1 MRSGSARIRR
11 TLDHRTTYRFSMIS
25 KRLTDCLSSAFQSKF
40 DLSINGWRVLSVVER
55 FGPLAA
61 FEVGRYVSLDP
72 DKVTRTLNAL
82 VKHKLLERREDAN
95 DRRRISLSLS
105 PRGKQVY
112 REVDEVRVALE
123 YEFLGVLTA
132 SELTTFYAVM
142 DKLDEKANELFDR
155 RTQSIGRIQA
165 RRPKKTEVVSARRS
179 SKPQ

>member
-25 KRLTDCLSSAFQSKF
+25 KRLTDCLSNAFQSKF

-72 DKVTRTLNAL
+72 DKVTRTLNSL
-82 VKHKLLERREDAN
+82 VKYKLLVRREDAN

-105 PRGKQVY
+105 PKGKQVY
-112 REVDEVRVALE
+112 EEIDKVRVALE
-123 YEFLGVLTA
+123 YEFLGVLTP

-155 RTQSIGRIQA
+155 RKQLIGQIQA
-165 RRPKKTEVVSARRS
+165 RRPKETQTGYVRRS
-179 SKPQ
+179 SRPK